1 MRALRLAALLG
12 WVLRAGLPAG
22 TLALAACN
30 GPTPTEIGEAACSNG
45 LDDDRDMLVDCA
57 DPACRLF
64 PWCTGAGDAGPTDA
78 ATVDASA
85 PDAPGLDAGDAG
97 PGVCTAPLDVVLVL
111 DVSSSM
117 GPDLAQV
124 RDALGAIWDAAGRAS
139 TAPSF
144 GLVVFVD
151 DALAVEGCAPF
162 PSPDALGAELEEW
175 RVSSSTNVSPVSR
188 IPNVDCPE
196 NSLDALSLA
205 ITECPWR
212 TGSRRVIVHVTDDTF
227 AERPAVLS
235 GPFGPGI
242 LVASTYVEVSDAL
255 ARDRI
260 RLGALARTGAGEGC
274 GGPTASPDVGR
285 GFHTMYGLEPSLPER
300 TGGAAWDLRA
310 ARAGELDVGAAV
322 GALLESVPCSP

>member
-1 MRALRLAALLG
+1 MASPLASTLRAAL
-12 WVLRAGLPAG
+12 PAAA
-22 TLALAACN
+22 LALVACN

-45 LDDDRDMLVDCA
+45 VDDDRDMLVDCA

-64 PWCTGAGDAGPTDA
+64 PWCTGSSDAGPPDA
-78 ATVDASA
+78 ASVDATTF
-85 PDAPGLDAGDAG
+85 DAPGLDAAGLDAG
-97 PGVCTAPLDVVLVL
+97 PSVCAAPLDVVLVL

-124 RDALGAIWDAAGRAS
+124 RDALGPIWDAAARVS

-162 PSPDALGAELEEW
+162 ASRDALAAELEAW
-175 RVSSSTNVSPVSR
+175 RAFSSMNVSPVSR

-196 NSLDALSLA
+196 NSLDALA
-205 ITECPWR
+205 TAVTECPWR
-212 TGSRRVIVHVTDDTF
+212 AGSRRVILHVTDDTF

-235 GPFGPGI
+235 GPFGPGV

-260 RLGALARTGAGEGC
+260 RVGALARTGAGEGC
-274 GGPTASPDVGR
+274 GGPVASPDVGR
-285 GFHTMYGLEPSLPER
+285 GFHTMFGLDPSLPER

-322 GALLESVPCSP
+322 SALLESVPCTP